1 MKRPLKERLHSG
13 EICTGT
19 FLLFLSGGDV
29 VQFFAGLGLD
39 YLILDMEHGS
49 LDLGRARET
58 MLAARACG
66 VAPLVR
72 VSEAQY
78 GPITR
83 ALDAGAEGIVLPR
96 VESRQQCRDLVR
108 YARYTPEGERGVTTF
123 GGHTDFA
130 PVPDVPAFLASRNR
144 DILLIVQIETRAGL
158 EQRSEILAEP
168 GIDGCLVGTG
178 DLAFSL
184 GYPGQTSHP
193 DVIAGAESVFATCR
207 DNGLLYTIP
216 IRTPDDTARWQAAG
230 MTMMTISTDGGLL
243 AAGTRQF
250 LSSVNRKRAPPAET
264 IKRLETRS
272 NSPEA

>member
-1 MKRPLKERLHSG
+1 MKPPLKQRLLSG

-29 VQFFAGLGLD
+29 VQFLAGLGLD

-58 MLAARACG
+58 ILAARACG

-72 VSEAQY
+72 VAEAQY
-78 GPITR
+78 GLITR

-96 VESRQQCRDLVR
+96 VETPQQCRDLVR
-108 YARYTPEGERGVTTF
+108 CARYAPDGERGVTTF
-123 GGHTDFA
+123 AGHNDFA
-130 PVPDVPAFLASRNR
+130 PVADVPGFLAERNR
-144 DILLIVQIETRAGL
+144 NILLMVQIETRTGL
-158 EQRSEILAEP
+158 NHRSEILSEA

-184 GYPGQTSHP
+184 GCPGQTNHP

-207 DNGLLYTIP
+207 DNGQLYTLP

-230 MTMMTISTDGGLL
+230 MTMMTLSTDGGLL
-243 AAGTRQF
+243 AAGARQF
-250 LSSVNRKRAPPAET
+250 LSSVNRHRAPSAET
-264 IKRLETRS
+264 VKGS
-272 NSPEA
+272 